1 MSTPRLP
8 AKRSTR
14 DEVFSRME
22 SMRGEDVDWRGARLF
37 GFVYRVE
44 DEVMDLARDAYAR
57 FIAENGLS
65 PFAFPS
71 LRRFETEVVAM
82 TANMLGGGESV
93 VGTMSSGGTESI
105 LLAVK
110 AARDHARATRPDITA
125 PELVMPVT
133 GHPAW
138 DKAAH
143 LLDLKV
149 VHVPVRDDFRADPAA
164 MARACTPSTILMVA
178 SAPTYPHGVVDP
190 IRELSDIAQE
200 RKLWLHVDACLG
212 GFVLPFAR
220 RAGHSIPDFDFTVP
234 GVTSISAD
242 VHKYGFAAKGAS
254 TVLYR
259 DASFR
264 KHQFY
269 VHADWPGGVYGTPSL
284 LGARPGGAI
293 AAAWAVMNYLGEEGY
308 TEIVASTMQT
318 TRRLIEGARAIP
330 GLGVL
335 GEPDATIFAI
345 GGSLNV
351 FALGDALKRRGWHLD
366 PQQLPPALHVTV
378 SPGHARVVEP
388 FLQDLAAA
396 ADEVRDLPEEDLS
409 GRAAMYGMLGSLPDR
424 AMARDLV
431 LHMLDGLYRAG

>member
-1 MSTPRLP
+1 
-8 AKRSTR
+8 
-14 DEVFSRME
+14 
-22 SMRGEDVDWRGARLF
+22 
-37 GFVYRVE
+37 
-44 DEVMDLARDAYAR
+44 
-57 FIAENGLS
+57 
-65 PFAFPS
+65 
-71 LRRFETEVVAM
+71 
-82 TANMLGGGESV
+82 
-93 VGTMSSGGTESI
+93 
-105 LLAVK
+105 
-110 AARDHARATRPDITA
+110 
-125 PELVMPVT
+125 
-133 GHPAW
+133 
-138 DKAAH
+138 
-143 LLDLKV
+143 
-149 VHVPVRDDFRADPAA
+149 
-164 MARACTPSTILMVA
+164 MVA

>member
-1 MSTPRLP
+1 M
-8 AKRSTR
+8 
-14 DEVFSRME
+14 D
-22 SMRGEDVDWRGARLF
+22 SMRGEDVDWRASRLF
-37 GFVYRVE
+37 GFVYRVD
-44 DEVMDLARDAYAR
+44 DEVMDLARDAYGK

-82 TANMLGGGESV
+82 TAALLGGDDRV
-93 VGTMSSGGTESI
+93 VGTMTSGGTESI

-110 AARDHARATRPDITA
+110 AARDHAREAHPEITA

-133 GHPAW
+133 AHPAW

-143 LLDLKV
+143 LLNLGV
-149 VHVPVRDDFRADPAA
+149 VHVPVRDDYRADPAA
-164 MARACTPSTILMVA
+164 MARACTASTVLMVA

-190 IRELSDIAQE
+190 LRELSEFALE
-200 RKLWLHVDACLG
+200 RRVWLHVDACLG

-220 RAGHSIPDFDFTVP
+220 RAGYPIPDFDFSLP
-234 GVTSISAD
+234 GVISMSAD
-242 VHKYGFAAKGAS
+242 VHKYGYAAKGAS

-259 DASFR
+259 DPSYR

-293 AAAWAVMNYLGEEGY
+293 AAAWAVMNFLGEEGY
-308 TEIVASTMQT
+308 TEIVSSMMAT
-318 TRRLIEGARAIP
+318 TRRLIEGTRAVP
-330 GLGVL
+330 GLKVL
-335 GEPDATIFAI
+335 GDPDASIFAI
-345 GGSLNV
+345 ASDSLNI
-351 FALGDALKRRGWHLD
+351 FALGDAMKRRGWHMD

-396 ADEVRDLPEEDLS
+396 ADEVRDLPETDLS
-409 GRAAMYGMLGSLPDR
+409 GMAAMYGMLGSLPDR
-424 AMARDLV
+424 AMARELV
-431 LHMLDGLYRAG
+431 LSTLDGLYRAG